1 MRHVRCSAAVGL
13 AVTALLLSVSGR
25 GSQMPNTS
33 SALSAA
39 DSMKTFHM
47 PPGYRV
53 ELVASEPMI
62 VDPVVIDFDPDG
74 RMWVVEMLGFMPDR
88 SGTDSREPIGRVA
101 VLEDQDDDGRMDR
114 RTTFLDKLILPRAL
128 KVLERGVLV
137 GEPPNLWLARDTDG
151 DLVADAQALVR
162 DDYGRLEANPEH
174 NANGLHWGIDNWIY
188 TSEHG

>member
-88 SGTDSREPIGRVA
+88 SGTDSREPIGRVISKVTSDVSA
-101 VLEDQDDDGRMDR
+101 LNEILTQGLV
-114 RTTFLDKLILPRAL
+114 TT
-128 KVLERGVLV
+128 
-137 GEPPNLWLARDTDG
+137 
-151 DLVADAQALVR
+151 VADAFMLVGNLSPIHIR
-162 DDYGRLEANPEH
+162 S
-174 NANGLHWGIDNWIY
+174 NWRSPQ
-188 TSEHG
+188 TR